1 MLFSLSGGLSLLLIS
16 LAPRSSSPLAG
27 TPAPPPSPLWHAIE
41 AAGKEPDE
49 TRRLHK
55 MQDAFSNEM
64 SGREQVVLRKSWDD
78 VVKQHII
85 AYRRKVERQLT
96 AIRLALSKK
105 PPAASGGSPPA
116 ATAGKGR

>member
-1 MLFSLSGGLSLLLIS
+1 MLFSVSGVLSLLLIS
-16 LAPRSSSPLAG
+16 LAPRSSSPF
-27 TPAPPPSPLWHAIE
+27 
-41 AAGKEPDE
+41 AGKEPDE

-116 ATAGKGR
+116 ATAGKDR